1 MDGPFPC
8 QEPGQVFFHFLVGED
23 RLVEHGHVVGIDV
36 VLEVAEDGRQ
46 LPEQHRVVVLGF
58 VGRELDLVHEGVGVG
73 QEVSDA
79 DQVVLLVFFVED
91 ARCGRLLLLK
101 FLVPAHSTFSSTQIN
116 YNPTIKFYY

>member
-1 MDGPFPC
+1 
-8 QEPGQVFFHFLVGED
+8 VGED